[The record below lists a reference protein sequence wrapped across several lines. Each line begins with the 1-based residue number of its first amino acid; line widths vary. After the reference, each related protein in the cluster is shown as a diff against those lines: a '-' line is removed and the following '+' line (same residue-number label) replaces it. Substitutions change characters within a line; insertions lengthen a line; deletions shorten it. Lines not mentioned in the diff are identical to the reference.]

1 MCDVEMVVG
10 ERRMLEWSGLRD
22 EMVEGNEIVA
32 VVGSDGDCAGVER
45 MVAIIDIG
53 IEFFYFC

>member
-53 IEFFYFC
+53 IWD